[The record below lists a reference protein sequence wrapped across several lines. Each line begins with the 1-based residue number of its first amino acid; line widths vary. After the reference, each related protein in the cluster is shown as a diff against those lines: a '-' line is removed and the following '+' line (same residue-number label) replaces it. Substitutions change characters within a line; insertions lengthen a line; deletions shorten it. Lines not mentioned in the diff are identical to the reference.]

1 MKVLKWVSVC
11 LLSLVFLSGCFGK
24 KPGSGLES
32 GYLTDTPLPE
42 LRYDE
47 FMEPTGPDSYLFND
61 IHFDYD
67 SYEIRWEDRE
77 TLGAIVEWMKSN
89 DAKRL
94 LVEGHCDERG
104 TNEYNLAL
112 GEQRALAA
120 RQYVVDQGIN
130 PYRIQTISYGEE
142 KPVDPGHDDG
152 AWRQNR
158 RSHFLIAG

>member
-1 MKVLKWVSVC
+1 MKILKWVSIY
-11 LLSLVFLSGCFGK
+11 LLSLLVLSGCFGK
-24 KPGSGLES
+24 KPGGPDA
-32 GYLTDTPLPE
+32 GTFMDTPLPE

-47 FMEPTGPDSYLFND
+47 FMEPTGPDAYLFKD
-61 IHFDYD
+61 AHFEYD

-77 TLGAIVEWMKSN
+77 TLGSIVEWMKSN
-89 DAKRL
+89 ESKRL

-112 GEQRALAA
+112 GEHRALAA
-120 RQYVVDQGIN
+120 RQYIVDQGIN

-158 RSHFLIAG
+158 RAHFLIAG